1 MQRFCTPLFTFAV
14 AAALLAAAP
23 AIARDYTLKSLKIV
37 DPYARATP
45 PGARTGGAYLTIEN
59 HGRDND
65 QLVRAASPVAD
76 STELHTMR
84 MEGEVMRMRAV
95 TAIGIP
101 AGAKMALTP
110 GGYHVMFVG
119 LRKPLVA
126 GERIPLALTF
136 QKAGTID
143 VEVTVAPLDAG
154 AAPAHM
160 PGMGMP
166 PPQPAH

>member
-1 MQRFCTPLFTFAV
+1 MQRLCKTLYACAL
-14 AAALLAAAP
+14 AAALLASAP
-23 AIARDYTLKSLKIV
+23 AMARDYTLKSLTIV
-37 DPYARATP
+37 NPNARATP
-45 PGARTGGAYLTIEN
+45 PGARSGGAYLTIEN

-126 GERIPLALTF
+126 GEQVPLALTF

-143 VEVTVAPLDAG
+143 VEVTVAPLDGG
-154 AAPAHM
+154 AARAHV

-166 PPQPAH
+166 APQPAR